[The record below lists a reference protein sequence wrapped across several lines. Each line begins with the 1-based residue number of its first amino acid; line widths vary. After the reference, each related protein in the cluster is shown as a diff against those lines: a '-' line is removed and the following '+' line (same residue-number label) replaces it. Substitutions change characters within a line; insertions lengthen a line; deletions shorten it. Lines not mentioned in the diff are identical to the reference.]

1 MPVLPCVPGRRG
13 GGGPAV
19 GAGHRHRDPPESN
32 GVPASGTVLR
42 RLRDGHVRRGA
53 AGLPRGLRHLRA
65 GAERA
70 VLLSCYGNVP
80 AERSA
85 RLIGM
90 LTGEDVSPG
99 WVDKAVA
106 RVNARLQAG
115 GFDEALA
122 AALAA
127 EDLLAADETP
137 VNVLDKTPPRPGSG
151 RGGRSG

>member
-1 MPVLPCVPGRRG
+1 M
-13 GGGPAV
+13 
-19 GAGHRHRDPPESN
+19 
-32 GVPASGTVLR
+32 
-42 RLRDGHVRRGA
+42 
-53 AGLPRGLRHLRA
+53 
-65 GAERA
+65 
-70 VLLSCYGNVP
+70 LLSCYGNVP

-137 VNVLDKTPPRPGSG
+137 VNVLDKTPVPALDPDGEADPDEKDGKTPPG
-151 RGGRSG
+151 RRTC